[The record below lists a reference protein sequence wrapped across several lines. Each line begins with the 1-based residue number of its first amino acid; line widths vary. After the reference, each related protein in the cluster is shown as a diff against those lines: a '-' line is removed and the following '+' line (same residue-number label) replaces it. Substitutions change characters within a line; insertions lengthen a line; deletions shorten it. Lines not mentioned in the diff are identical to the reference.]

1 MKKRWK
7 EIGAATCMATFI
19 MLWYEALTTLSEITA
34 LYP

>member
-7 EIGAATCMATFI
+7 EIAAATCMATLI
-19 MLWYEALTTLSEITA
+19 MLWYEALTTLREITA